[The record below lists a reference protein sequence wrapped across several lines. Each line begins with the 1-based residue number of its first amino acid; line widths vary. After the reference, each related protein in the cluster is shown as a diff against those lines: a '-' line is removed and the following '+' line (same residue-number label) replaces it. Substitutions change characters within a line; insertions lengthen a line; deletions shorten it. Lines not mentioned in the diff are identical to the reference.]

1 MNNDINIIIKKIFKW
16 YFIMFFYAD
25 NMMKF
30 AFSEEFNDEEYEKG
44 YSIMGV
50 GFDSTTSYKSGARY
64 GPKAVREAS
73 YNFEQYNLRFDT
85 SVTTVSYDI
94 GDVQV
99 IPGNYQETGNMIYDT
114 VNELLDKNLTPI
126 TIGGEHTVTYG
137 ILKSLHDYDPEA
149 FSNMVVVHLDAHFDM
164 RDEYLGEKYSHASV
178 LRRVHELNPKEIIQI
193 GIRSAEYEEHEYV
206 KAHDNITY
214 FSSHQLRQDPKGLFD
229 KLKAINSPVY
239 ITVDIDVLDPA
250 YAPSVGTPAPC
261 GLTPMML
268 EDIIYALSNKDVR
281 GLDVVEVASNEIG
294 DVTSVNAAKV
304 IYDFLSLQK

>member
-1 MNNDINIIIKKIFKW
+1 
-16 YFIMFFYAD
+16 
-25 NMMKF
+25 
-30 AFSEEFNDEEYEKG
+30 
-44 YSIMGV
+44 
-50 GFDSTTSYKSGARY
+50 
-64 GPKAVREAS
+64 
-73 YNFEQYNLRFDT
+73 
-85 SVTTVSYDI
+85 
-94 GDVQV
+94 
-99 IPGNYQETGNMIYDT
+99 GNYQETGNMIYDT

-193 GIRSAEYEEHEYV
+193 GIRSAEYEEYEYV
-206 KAHDNITY
+206 KSHDTITY
-214 FSSHQLRQDPKGLFD
+214 FSSHQLRQDPKVLFD

-281 GLDVVEVASNEIG
+281 GLDVVEVASDTIG
-294 DVTSVNAAKV
+294 DSTSINAAKV

>member
-1 MNNDINIIIKKIFKW
+1 
-16 YFIMFFYAD
+16 MFFYAD

-30 AFSEEFNDEEYEKG
+30 AFSEEFNDDEYEEG
-44 YSIMGV
+44 YSIMGI

-73 YNFEQYNLRFDT
+73 YNFEQYNLRFDK
-85 SVTTVSYDI
+85 SVTAVSYDI

-99 IPGNYQETGNMIYDT
+99 IYGNYRKTHDMIYET

-126 TIGGEHTVTYG
+126 TIGGEHTVTYS
-137 ILKSLHDYDPEA
+137 ILSSLHDYNPEA
-149 FSNMVVVHLDAHFDM
+149 FSDMVVVHLDAHFDM
-164 RDEYLGEKYSHASV
+164 RDDYLGEKYSHASV

-206 KAHDNITY
+206 KAHDDITY
-214 FSSHQLRQDPKGLFD
+214 FSSYQLQQDPKELFD
-229 KLKAINSPVY
+229 KLNALDSPVY

-268 EDIIYALSNKDVR
+268 EDIICSLSDKDVR
-281 GLDVVEVASNEIG
+281 GLDVVEVASDEIG
-294 DVTSVNAAKV
+294 DLTSVNAAKV
-304 IYDFLSLQK
+304 IYDFLSLQE

>member
-1 MNNDINIIIKKIFKW
+1 
-16 YFIMFFYAD
+16 MFFYAD

-30 AFSEEFNDEEYEKG
+30 AFSEEFDDEEYEST
-44 YSIMGV
+44 YSLMGIA
-50 GFDSTTSYKSGARY
+50 FDSTTSYRPGARN

-85 SVTTVSYDI
+85 SLTTTSYDI
-94 GDVQV
+94 GDIQV
-99 IPGNYQETGNMIYDT
+99 VPGNYIETDMMIYDT

-126 TIGGEHTVTYG
+126 TIGGEHTVTCS
-137 ILKSLHDYDPEA
+137 ILRALHDYDPES
-149 FSNMVVVHLDAHFDM
+149 FKDLTVVHLDAHFDM

-206 KAHDNITY
+206 KEHDDITY
-214 FSSHQLRQDPKGLFD
+214 FSSFELQRDSTGLFD
-229 KLKAINSPVY
+229 KLNNIDSPVY

-268 EDIIYALSNKDVR
+268 EDIICSLASKDVR
-281 GLDVVEVASNEIG
+281 GLDVVEVASDTIG
-294 DVTSVNAAKV
+294 DSTSINAAKV
-304 IYDFLSLQK
+304 IYDFLSLQN

>member
-1 MNNDINIIIKKIFKW
+1 
-16 YFIMFFYAD
+16 
-25 NMMKF
+25 
-30 AFSEEFNDEEYEKG
+30 
-44 YSIMGV
+44 MGIA
-50 GFDSTTSYKSGARY
+50 FDSTTSYRPGARN

-85 SVTTVSYDI
+85 SLTTTSYDI
-94 GDVQV
+94 GDIQV
-99 IPGNYQETGNMIYDT
+99 VPGNYIETDMMIYDT

-126 TIGGEHTVTYG
+126 TIGGEHTVTCS
-137 ILKSLHDYDPEA
+137 ILRALHDYGPES
-149 FSNMVVVHLDAHFDM
+149 FKDLTVVHLDAHFDM

-206 KAHDNITY
+206 KEHDDITY
-214 FSSHQLRQDPKGLFD
+214 FSSFELQRDSTGLFD
-229 KLKAINSPVY
+229 KLNNIDSPVY

-268 EDIIYALSNKDVR
+268 EDIICSLASKDVR
-281 GLDVVEVASNEIG
+281 GLDVVEVASDTIG
-294 DVTSVNAAKV
+294 DSTSINAAKV
-304 IYDFLSLQK
+304 IYDFLSLQN